1 MKDINSLEHTKWR
14 CQYRIVFAPK
24 YRRQAIYKEL
34 RADIGVIL
42 RKELRADIG
51 VILRAK
57 RSRDHRGKCVL

>member
-42 RKELRADIG
+42 R
-51 VILRAK
+51 AK